1 MTFKPLNN
9 RIVVFPDPRQKESS
23 LGILIP
29 DNKERPVSGVVVVG
43 NDDVKKGQRVLFS
56 LFGLD
61 EVTLDGVNY
70 ALVSEKG
77 VLGIY
82 DK

>member
-1 MTFKPLNN
+1 MFKPLHNK
-9 RIVVFPDPRQKESS
+9 VLVLPDPKETVTKF
-23 LGILIP
+23 GILLP
-29 DNKERPVSGVVVVG
+29 DDTHERPVSGVVVVG
-43 NDDVKKGQRVLFS
+43 NSDVKKGQRVLFS

-61 EVTLDGVNY
+61 EVILDGTNY
-70 ALVSEKG
+70 ALVSQMG